1 MTRSLSKDTEI
12 KIRVAGPEEIGSVN
26 WPKTNRSSYDSKIV
40 ETDKRIESILSHL
53 PNDGSQGIVIS
64 AEGRYSSMDLR
75 EYINGFQI
83 RMQQRG
89 IRVQLSEQID
99 PDTSGADLKKFIV
112 RKIGY

>member
-12 KIRVAGPEEIGSVN
+12 KISVADPEEISSIN
-26 WPKTNRSSYDSKIV
+26 WPKTNRSSYDSKIL
-40 ETDKRIESILSHL
+40 ENDKRIELILSQL
-53 PNDGSQGIVIS
+53 SNDGSQGIVIS
-64 AEGRYSSMDLR
+64 AEGRYSSIDLK

-89 IRVQLSEQID
+89 IRVQMSEQID
-99 PDTSGADLKKFIV
+99 PDASGADLKKFIV